1 MKRVPLALLFL
12 LSACVAPPPAMR
24 PERTDRPARAVEAAA
39 VRHDSTVRVRLS
51 AQEKKELVRIGGT
64 PLGTIIF
71 EREGDGVRTSAG
83 GFAES
88 FTASPAPGGEG
99 LSLGGRVYPG
109 VLVVTP
115 HRVRGLRVE
124 NRVDL
129 ETYVAG
135 VVPAELVLWSALPAE
150 IEAQA
155 ITARTYALC
164 CLDPAGG
171 CLDPAG
177 GAAARCLWDDT
188 RHQVY
193 LGRFQSGDSAAASR
207 VAARFESAMIRSA
220 GIVLRERGRG
230 LHEVRFHASCG
241 GHTRAATTRARREGS
256 GSIAV
261 SCAPCAEAGARERT
275 APADDR
281 SRRVSWSWTASEADL
296 RQLARS
302 LDIGDR
308 VHSLRSEEVDP
319 HGRWTSVRV
328 EGNRSPTVVN
338 VARLRAVL
346 GPDRLRSG
354 RILKTWP
361 AEGEN
366 IARGLYFEG
375 LGWGH
380 GEGLCQVGSH
390 EYAARGWSSTRILQ
404 HYFPEATPVALEAPL
419 TAGLGR

>member
-1 MKRVPLALLFL
+1 M
-12 LSACVAPPPAMR
+12 
-24 PERTDRPARAVEAAA
+24 
-39 VRHDSTVRVRLS
+39 
-51 AQEKKELVRIGGT
+51 RIGGT
-64 PLGTIIF
+64 PLGTITF
-71 EREGDGVRTSAG
+71 EREGSGVRTSPG
-83 GFAES
+83 GYAES
-88 FTASPAPGGEG
+88 FTVSPAPGGEG

-124 NRVDL
+124 SRVDL

-164 CLDPAGG
+164 CLDTAGG
-171 CLDPAG
+171 CLDAAG
-177 GAAARCLWDDT
+177 GAGARSLWDDT

-220 GIVLRERGRG
+220 GIVLRERGRA

-241 GHTRAATTRARREGS
+241 GHTRATTALSRRGGS
-256 GSIAV
+256 GSVAV
-261 SCAPCAEAGARERT
+261 ACAPCTELAEHT
-275 APADDR
+275 APSDGG
-281 SRRVSWSWTASEADL
+281 SRPVPWSWTASEADL

-308 VHSLRSEEVDP
+308 VHSLHSEEVDG
-319 HGRWTSVRV
+319 HGRWLSVRI
-328 EGNRSPTVVN
+328 EGNRSTTVVN
-338 VARLRAVL
+338 IARLRGVL
-346 GPDRLRSG
+346 GPDRLRSR

-366 IARGLYFEG
+366 ITRGLYFEG

-390 EYAARGWSSTRILQ
+390 GYAARGWSSTRILQ
-404 HYFPEATPVALEAPL
+404 HYFPGATPVALEAPL
-419 TAGLGR
+419 TAGPRR